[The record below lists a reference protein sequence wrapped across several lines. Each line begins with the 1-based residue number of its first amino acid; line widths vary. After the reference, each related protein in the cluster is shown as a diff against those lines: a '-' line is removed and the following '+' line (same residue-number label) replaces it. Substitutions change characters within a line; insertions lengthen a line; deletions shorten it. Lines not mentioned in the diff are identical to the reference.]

1 MEPAPKISGV
11 RVQKLYLELD
21 STLDEFLQ
29 KYQKTTNE
37 EVHLALHRLYQIR
50 ELQPII
56 SLVKAWEMDKKSEG
70 KADYIR

>member
-11 RVQKLYLELD
+11 RVQKLYLKLD

-29 KYQKTTNE
+29 KYKLTTNE